1 MQRRDAIMKAE
12 SEGIK
17 KKNWAYAII
26 LVIVSTFFAAFGQYF
41 IKKGLNQISI
51 FSLLALLGNFSLI
64 LGFFLYGIGAILVV
78 TALRKGK
85 LSVLYPLISLG
96 FVWLALLAAFFLG
109 EILSLANWLGIA
121 IIILGIT
128 FVGMGGQ
135 SG

>member
-1 MQRRDAIMKAE
+1 MKAE

-17 KKNWAYAII
+17 KKNWAYPII
-26 LVIVSTFFAAFGQYF
+26 LVIISTFFAAFGQYF

-51 FSLLALLGNFSLI
+51 FSLPALLGNFSLI
-64 LGFFLYGIGAILVV
+64 FGFFLYGIGAILVV

-96 FVWLALLAAFFLG
+96 FIWLALLAAFFLG

-128 FVGMGGQ
+128 FVGIGGQ
-135 SG
+135 NG